1 MTMEMLK
8 FMSSAFGRFARIVV
22 GIVLV
27 IVGIALGSGWL
38 VLSLVGLVA
47 LLAGALDVCL
57 FAPLFG
63 QPLKGKAIR

>member
-1 MTMEMLK
+1 MEMLK
-8 FMSSAFGRFARIVV
+8 FMSSTFGRFARIVV
-22 GIVLV
+22 GIVLL
-27 IVGIALGSGWL
+27 IMGIALGSGWL
-38 VLSLVGLVA
+38 ILSLVGLVA

>member
-8 FMSSAFGRFARIVV
+8 FMSSTFGRFARIVV
-22 GIVLV
+22 GIVLL
-27 IVGIALGSGWL
+27 IMGIALGSGWL
-38 VLSLVGLVA
+38 ILSLVGLVA

>member
-1 MTMEMLK
+1 MTMEILK
-8 FMSSAFGRFARIVV
+8 FMSSTFGRFARIVA

-27 IVGIALGSGWL
+27 IVGIALGGGWL
-38 VLSLVGLVA
+38 ALSLVGLVA

-63 QPLKGKAIR
+63 QPLKDKAIR

>member
-1 MTMEMLK
+1 MEMLK
-8 FMSSAFGRFARIVV
+8 FMSSTFGRFARIVV

-27 IVGIALGSGWL
+27 IMGIALGSGWL